1 MFVDRNLDEL
11 EQIIGYAFKDK
22 TLLEQAMVHR
32 SYAAE
37 HPEITYDNERLEF
50 LGDAVLE
57 LVMTHILFHAYGNE
71 YSEGDLTRMRALL
84 VNETQLARQAEALK
98 IGKFLRLG
106 KGEDKSGGRQ
116 KKSIL
121 ADCLEAII
129 GAMYL
134 DGGLEPCFNF
144 IEGIYQNTVKEVKD
158 HFKMEDYKSALQEL
172 TQAKFHIVPSY
183 RVERVFGPDHS
194 KNFEVVIVL
203 DDNILARGKGTSK
216 KKAEQEAAREALK
229 ILKNEDV

>member
-84 VNETQLARQAEALK
+84 VNETQLARQAETLK

-116 KKSIL
+116 KKAS
-121 ADCLEAII
+121 
-129 GAMYL
+129 
-134 DGGLEPCFNF
+134 
-144 IEGIYQNTVKEVKD
+144 
-158 HFKMEDYKSALQEL
+158 LQ
-172 TQAKFHIVPSY
+172 IV
-183 RVERVFGPDHS
+183 
-194 KNFEVVIVL
+194 
-203 DDNILARGKGTSK
+203 
-216 KKAEQEAAREALK
+216 
-229 ILKNEDV
+229 